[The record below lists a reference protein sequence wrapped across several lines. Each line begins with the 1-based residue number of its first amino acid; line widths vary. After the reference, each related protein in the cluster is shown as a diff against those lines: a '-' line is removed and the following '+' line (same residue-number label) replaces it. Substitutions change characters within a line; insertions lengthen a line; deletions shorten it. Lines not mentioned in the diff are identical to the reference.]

1 MCIRWGKVEAGM
13 QFLWML
19 RGAGDAKSGH
29 WSGQKLGYRAR
40 SWVSMAT
47 AVHGSHH
54 RAQRASK
61 ATLNSCLLAICF
73 VLCVVG
79 FFFFSFLLN
88 KKAARFLP
96 SMFSTRWL
104 AGGLEAS
111 WVAAEPRWG
120 RYPGSNRQP
129 GRRPRHCTAA
139 SGLLWYCCLQT
150 SWIFLHHL

>member
-1 MCIRWGKVEAGM
+1 MKDSATVGVGQIHQVPQSQQELCVRWGRVEAGM
-13 QFLWML
+13 RFLWML
-19 RGAGDAKSGH
+19 GGAGDAKSGH

-40 SWVSMAT
+40 SWVSMVT

-73 VLCVVG
+73 VLCVVVF
-79 FFFFSFLLN
+79 FFFFSLN

-96 SMFSTRWL
+96 SMFSLRWL

-111 WVAAEPRWG
+111 WVAAEPR
-120 RYPGSNRQP
+120 
-129 GRRPRHCTAA
+129 
-139 SGLLWYCCLQT
+139 
-150 SWIFLHHL
+150 